1 MSELAD
7 TATKPT
13 GTKPGP
19 NPHGS
24 FIWYELLATDPDAA
38 ADFYGKVVGWKTRD
52 SGQPGIDYRL
62 FSAPDADIGGL
73 LKRSEAMPPPVWLG
87 YIGVDDVDAAVAK
100 IKPVGGDVHLPPTD
114 IPNVGRFGIGRA
126 SCRERVC
133 QYG

>member
-73 LKRSEAMPPPVWLG
+73 MKRSEAMPPPVWLG
-87 YIGVDDVDAAVAK
+87 YIGVERSEERR
-100 IKPVGGDVHLPPTD
+100 GGKECVST
-114 IPNVGRFGIGRA
+114 GRSGC
-126 SCRERVC
+126 SPHH
-133 QYG
+133 

>member
-1 MSELAD
+1 MRRPPPRSTRTD
-7 TATKPT
+7 TLFPYTTLVRSPT

-19 NPHGS
+19 TPHGS

-73 LKRSEAMPPPVWLG
+73 MKRDRKSTRLNSS
-87 YIGVDDVDAAVAK
+87 
-100 IKPVGGDVHLPPTD
+100 H
-114 IPNVGRFGIGRA
+114 
-126 SCRERVC
+126 
-133 QYG
+133 

>member
-1 MSELAD
+1 MKGLPMSELAD

-73 LKRSEAMPPPVWLG
+73 MKRSDRSEERR
-87 YIGVDDVDAAVAK
+87 
-100 IKPVGGDVHLPPTD
+100 VGKGGGSTCESR
-114 IPNVGRFGIGRA
+114 G
-126 SCRERVC
+126 
-133 QYG
+133 